1 MDSLGF
7 AEQMNALISQ
17 GKPFVTATVVKTEGS
32 ALAKPGF
39 KVLIHGNQVMYGTLG
54 GACPESVII
63 DAADQ
68 VMKSGIP
75 KTIRIHLEE
84 AEKGLD
90 TIISRK
96 DQDEIFVET
105 FCGGTI
111 DVFLEPYRALERLI
125 IIGQGGKDDVEDNLV
140 GLGKRADF
148 NVTVVDHAP
157 LLTEEPDRIIQD
169 LDFDLGSLDLTDRDY
184 VVVLTKGERDITTL
198 RSLEKASLAYL
209 GLMASRKR
217 VDRDLGELR
226 KSGVTEKFLS
236 SIHAPIGIDLKAVTP
251 AEIAIS
257 IMAEIISVSRTKF
270 TEVSQHQGQKAP
282 LEAAFS

>member
-257 IMAEIISVSRTKF
+257 IMAEIISVRRSKF
-270 TEVSQHQGQKAP
+270 TDVSQHEGQKAP
-282 LEAAFS
+282 QEAAFS